1 MKKTM
6 KKIIATVLTAAMA
19 MSVGMPAFASENT
32 VNFTEEEKTIILE
45 QAPDYFSQE
54 YQNAL
59 REHNEEV
66 SEYIEDKNVNA
77 RVSSSK
83 VLAVPLYQQELTYY
97 CGPAS
102 VQMVLS
108 YINNRSYSQD
118 YLAGQ
123 MNMNGSGAYV
133 YQVANCLNNLMYSG
147 TQYNYYE
154 VYNTIFANN
163 VVYSLDNDRP
173 VVAHVKGSRLPAGGS
188 NSGHYVVIKSYYHSG
203 NPSNASIAYNDPHY
217 NNTYYGSH
225 TGTISQ
231 MENAV
236 SAQAGFYISAQ

>member
-83 VLAVPLYQQELTYY
+83 VLAVPLYQQE
-97 CGPAS
+97 
-102 VQMVLS
+102 
-108 YINNRSYSQD
+108 
-118 YLAGQ
+118 
-123 MNMNGSGAYV
+123 
-133 YQVANCLNNLMYSG
+133 
-147 TQYNYYE
+147 
-154 VYNTIFANN
+154 
-163 VVYSLDNDRP
+163 
-173 VVAHVKGSRLPAGGS
+173 
-188 NSGHYVVIKSYYHSG
+188 
-203 NPSNASIAYNDPHY
+203 
-217 NNTYYGSH
+217 
-225 TGTISQ
+225 
-231 MENAV
+231 
-236 SAQAGFYISAQ
+236 